1 MSHPSTLRAAHARL
15 AAILRWRPD
24 DAAAVQQAKRDL
36 VVAQAAALTSEA
48 TRALLLGL
56 ALDSTGL
63 DGGLAVGWPV
73 LSLRENPP
81 FASPRVGLG
90 ASQSA

>member
-48 TRALLLGL
+48 TALSSSVSLSIVPGW
-56 ALDSTGL
+56 T
-63 DGGLAVGWPV
+63 VG
-73 LSLRENPP
+73 
-81 FASPRVGLG
+81 
-90 ASQSA
+90 

>member
-36 VVAQAAALTSEA
+36 VVAQAAALVRGH
-48 TRALLLGL
+48 RALLLGL